1 MTDFSKIKAI
11 TFDVDGVMTGGG
23 LLCFDDGNF
32 LRIFDAKDSF
42 GLRMAQ
48 MAGIR
53 LAVITGGTSPSI
65 TQRFRKCGVLEED
78 IYLHSRNNI
87 KDFRAFCAKYGFSP
101 EEVAYVGDDLPDVE
115 TILAAGLGVTPS
127 DGVAEARAA
136 ADFVSE
142 YPGGKGC
149 IRDLVERILK
159 AQGKW
164 KFNMDAYLKMY

>member
-11 TFDVDGVMTGGG
+11 TFDVDGVMTDGG

-32 LRIFDAKDSF
+32 LRVFDAKDSF

-78 IYLHSRNNI
+78 IYLHSRDKI
-87 KDFRAFCAKYGFSP
+87 KEFRAFCAKYGFSP

-115 TILAAGLGVTPS
+115 TIQAAGLGVTPC

-142 YPGGKGC
+142 FPGGKGC

-159 AQGKW
+159 SQGKW

>member
-1 MTDFSKIKAI
+1 MY
-11 TFDVDGVMTGGG
+11 
-23 LLCFDDGNF
+23 
-32 LRIFDAKDSF
+32 RISN
-42 GLRMAQ
+42 
-48 MAGIR
+48 
-53 LAVITGGTSPSI
+53 
-65 TQRFRKCGVLEED
+65 QRFRKCGVLEED
-78 IYLHSRNNI
+78 IYLHSRDKI

-142 YPGGKGC
+142 FPGGKGC

-164 KFNMDAYLKMY
+164 NLDIAAYVKQY